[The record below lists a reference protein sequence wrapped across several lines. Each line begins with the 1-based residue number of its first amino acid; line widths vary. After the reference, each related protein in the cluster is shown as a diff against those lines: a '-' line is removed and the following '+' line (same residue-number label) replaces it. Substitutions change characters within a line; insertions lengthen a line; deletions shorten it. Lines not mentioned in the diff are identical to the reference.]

1 VIKRLI
7 KLFVSKQKLFE
18 LFTYT
23 LTSSKDTEQIAKA
36 VKEACDT
43 YQFALLHDYV
53 YHEVVASKGFP
64 IQKKVF
70 IFEVCQAKVAAMV
83 LSEETR
89 FAPFMPCRIA
99 IYEDA
104 GQSVI
109 STQNMEMILNTLNKK
124 SDLYK
129 ETNTLFDTLKSLMNS
144 LK

>member
-1 VIKRLI
+1 MIKRLI

-18 LFTYT
+18 LFTYQVK
-23 LTSSKDTEQIAKA
+23 SQKNAEQIAKS
-36 VKEACDT
+36 VQEACDT
-43 YQFALLHDYV
+43 YQFALLHNYV

-64 IQKKVF
+64 IEKKVF

-83 LSEETR
+83 LSEETQL
-89 FAPFMPCRIA
+89 APFMPCRIA

-129 ETNTLFDTLKSLMNS
+129 ETSTLFNTLKSLMNS